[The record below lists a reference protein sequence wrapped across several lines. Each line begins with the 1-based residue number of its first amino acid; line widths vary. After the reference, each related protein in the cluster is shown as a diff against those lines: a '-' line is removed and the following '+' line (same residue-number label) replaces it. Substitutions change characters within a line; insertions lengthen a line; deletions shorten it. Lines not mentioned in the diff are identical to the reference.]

1 MVQPAGRTVFVCSCE
16 DTMPLDEA
24 GLARACAGMRVQGAR
39 QLCRAELPSFEAAL
53 GRGDVTVACTQE
65 APLFGERAEDAGH
78 AFRLD
83 TVNIREHA
91 GWSREAKRA
100 TPKIAALLAG
110 AAEPLPATPIVS
122 YRSEGVTLV
131 YGRDETAIE
140 AARQLADRLNLTV
153 LLTKPRDITPPAT
166 TTFPVAK
173 GTIARAR
180 GHLGAF
186 ELTVNDYALPAP
198 SSRARLEFG
207 PARDGATSRCDV
219 ILDLSGSAP
228 LFTAPH
234 KRPGYLRADP
244 DDPLS
249 VQKAV
254 FKAAELL
261 GTFDKPRFVTF
272 TDSLC
277 AHSRSR
283 KTGCTRC
290 LDLCPVGAIVPAGD
304 HVAIDA
310 MICAGCGSCAAVC
323 PTGAAAY
330 ALPPSDALMRK
341 LRAVLR
347 AYAEAGGRRA
357 VLLVHE
363 GEHGLPLLDALA
375 RFGDGLPARVI
386 PFQLNEVTAL
396 GIETVAAAF
405 AFGAA
410 ELRVLLGTR
419 HRDDL
424 AALERTLAL
433 ADAVL
438 QGWGFGP
445 DRAALLRADDP
456 DGLAA
461 ALAALPDRDG
471 ATPRSFLPIGDKR
484 GVTQTALKELHKTA
498 PAPVEI
504 IPLPEKAAFGTVHV
518 DVAGCTLCLSCVSAC
533 PTGALRDNPDRP
545 MLSFTEEACVQC
557 GLCANTCPERVIR
570 LEPRLNLGPE
580 ATAPRLIKEE
590 EPFACIRCG
599 KPFGVKSTVE
609 RVAARLAA
617 SHWMYKSSAANLELI
632 RMCEDCRVIAVTEGE
647 GIDPYAGPPRPRI
660 VTSEDY
666 KKEGGEGA

>member
-1 MVQPAGRTVFVCSCE
+1 MAQPAGRTVFMCSCE
-16 DTMPLDEA
+16 DTIPLDQVA
-24 GLARACAGMRVQGAR
+24 LARACKGARVEGAR
-39 QLCRAELPSFEAAL
+39 QLCRAELARFEAAL
-53 GRGDVTVACTQE
+53 GHGDVTVACTQE
-65 APLFGERAEDAGH
+65 APLFAERAEDAGNT
-78 AFRLD
+78 FRLD

-110 AAEPLPATPIVS
+110 AAEPMPATPIVS

-166 TTFPVAK
+166 TTFPVVK

-219 ILDLSGSAP
+219 ILDLSGSTP

-244 DDPLS
+244 NDPLS
-249 VQKAV
+249 VQKSI
-254 FKAAELL
+254 FKAADLV
-261 GTFDKPRFVTF
+261 GTFDKPRFITF

-290 LDLCPVGAIVPAGD
+290 LDLCPVGAIAPAGD
-304 HVAIDA
+304 HVAIDT

-330 ALPPSDALMRK
+330 ALPPSDALLRK
-341 LRAVLR
+341 LRAVLL
-347 AYAEAGGRRA
+347 AYAEAEGRRA

-386 PFQLNEVTAL
+386 PFQVNEVTAL

-405 AFGAA
+405 AYGAA

-424 AALERTLAL
+424 AALDRTLAL

-445 DRAALLRADDP
+445 DRAAMLRADDP
-456 DGLAA
+456 DTLAI

-471 ATPRSFLPIGDKR
+471 AAPRSFLPMGDKR
-484 GVTQTALKELHKTA
+484 GVMQIALNELHKAA
-498 PAPVEI
+498 PAPAEI
-504 IPLPEKAAFGTVHV
+504 VPLPEKAPFGTVHV
-518 DVAGCTLCLSCVSAC
+518 NVA
-533 PTGALRDNPDRP
+533 
-545 MLSFTEEACVQC
+545 
-557 GLCANTCPERVIR
+557 
-570 LEPRLNLGPE
+570 PE
-580 ATAPRLIKEE
+580 AAAPRVIKEE

-609 RVAARLAA
+609 RVAAKLAA
-617 SHWMYKSSAANLELI
+617 SHWMYKGSAANLDLI